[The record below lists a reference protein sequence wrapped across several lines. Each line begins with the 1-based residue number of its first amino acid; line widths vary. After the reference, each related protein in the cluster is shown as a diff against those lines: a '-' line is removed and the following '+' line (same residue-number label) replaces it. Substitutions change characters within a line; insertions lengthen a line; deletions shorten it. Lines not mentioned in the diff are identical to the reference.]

1 MRRIA
6 KLTKLKITYGVDL
19 DDKRIPD
26 QKMGNNKTGGFYQIH
41 LMYEISV
48 IVTHKEFKT
57 LLLPG
62 KTRFKCNKAL
72 FKNQAFKR
80 LN

>member
-26 QKMGNNKTGGFYQIH
+26 QKMGNNKTGGFYQMTFH
-41 LMYEISV
+41 VRNISYSN
-48 IVTHKEFKT
+48 T
-57 LLLPG
+57 
-62 KTRFKCNKAL
+62 
-72 FKNQAFKR
+72 
-80 LN
+80 